1 MITTHASKYLLQ
13 MGLDSLL
20 VVCCAAEKCQ
30 NSFALANG
38 FAIEVTSEEQPS
50 NAFFCSACCYLNE
63 IPLCCCPR
71 A

>member
-1 MITTHASKYLLQ
+1 MITTEASKYLLQ
-13 MGLDSLL
+13 MGLDPLL
-20 VVCCAAEKCQ
+20 VVSCAAEKCQ

-38 FAIEVTSEEQPS
+38 FAVEVATEEEPTI
-50 NAFFCSACCYLNE
+50 AFFCSACCYLNE